1 MNISSF
7 SLQVLLLFIPG
18 LIAFL
23 LVDNLTAHKPFK
35 LVYIFIYTMILGMM
49 SYLTLYCVLVL
60 FSMCRGTTAEF
71 YFWKNLTEE
80 GLIFFL
86 PEIIYATLV
95 SVFLGSVVTF
105 VINHGWFNYYCG
117 KVGLSKKHG
126 YSDTLSYMINLY
138 TNAEPN
144 VPLYLTITDW
154 EKRLRIVGVLVAL
167 SGPEDRRDEMLLQ
180 DCTLYSL
187 ESGEEIYSIPVY
199 YFCPDYSKITI
210 EIDDHVDGVETEPA
224 C

>member
-23 LVDNLTAHKPFK
+23 LVDNLAAHKQFK

-60 FSMCRGTTAEF
+60 LSMCRGTTAEF

-80 GLIFFL
+80 GMIFFL

-95 SVFLGSVVTF
+95 SVFLGS
-105 VINHGWFNYYCG
+105 W
-117 KVGLSKKHG
+117 
-126 YSDTLSYMINLY
+126 
-138 TNAEPN
+138 
-144 VPLYLTITDW
+144 
-154 EKRLRIVGVLVAL
+154 
-167 SGPEDRRDEMLLQ
+167 
-180 DCTLYSL
+180 
-187 ESGEEIYSIPVY
+187 
-199 YFCPDYSKITI
+199 
-210 EIDDHVDGVETEPA
+210 
-224 C
+224 